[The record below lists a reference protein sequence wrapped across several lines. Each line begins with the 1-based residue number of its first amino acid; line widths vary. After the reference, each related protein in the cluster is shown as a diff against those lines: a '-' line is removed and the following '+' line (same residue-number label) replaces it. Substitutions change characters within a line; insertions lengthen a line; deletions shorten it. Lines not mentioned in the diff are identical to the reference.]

1 MSESNQ
7 IDMNSL
13 HNTVLRETE
22 NDSLLEIKPNFYQNL
37 SDFIG
42 NLRKQEFDDVEN
54 KIKDTMIEMVT
65 ELTSLLIHIRLEKI
79 SNSDDFDIS
88 YLLDEEK
95 FILDS
100 LDEQNERT
108 EMILSA
114 TINGKSKFLESLAEN
129 HKIKKVVIRFLDN
142 VDEIVG
148 ADLEKYGPFKA
159 EDIATIPY
167 ENAQALIAK
176 NIATKVRW
184 SIFFKICTYNFIA
197 KNIATK
203 VRWED

>member
-7 IDMNSL
+7 VDINSL
-13 HNTVLRETE
+13 HHTVLRETE
-22 NDSLLEIKPNFYQNL
+22 NDTILEIDPNYYRSL

-42 NLRKQEFDDVEN
+42 NLKKQEFDGVES
-54 KIKDTMIEMVT
+54 KIKDAMIEMVT
-65 ELTSLLIHIRLEKI
+65 ELTSLLINIRLDKI
-79 SNSDDFDIS
+79 LKSSDLEIG

-100 LDEQNERT
+100 QEKKSERI

-114 TINGKSKFLESLAEN
+114 TINGKSKFLESLAQN
-129 HKIKKVVIRFLDN
+129 HKTKKIVIRFLN
-142 VDEIVG
+142 EVDEILG
-148 ADLEKYGPFKA
+148 ADLEKYGPFKT

-176 NIATKVRW
+176 NVATKVH
-184 SIFFKICTYNFIA
+184 
-197 KNIATK
+197 
-203 VRWED
+203 WED

>member
-7 IDMNSL
+7 IDINSL
-13 HNTVLRETE
+13 HHTVLRETE
-22 NDSLLEIKPNFYQNL
+22 NDTILEIDPNYYRNL

-42 NLRKQEFDDVEN
+42 NLKKQEFDGVES
-54 KIKDTMIEMVT
+54 KIKDAMIEMVT
-65 ELTSLLIHIRLEKI
+65 ELTSLLINIRLDKI
-79 SNSDDFDIS
+79 LKSTDLEIG

-100 LDEQNERT
+100 QEKKSERI

-114 TINGKSKFLESLAEN
+114 TINGKSKFLESLAQN
-129 HKIKKVVIRFLDN
+129 HKTKKIVIRFLN
-142 VDEIVG
+142 EVDEILG
-148 ADLEKYGPFKA
+148 ADLEKYGPFKT

-176 NIATKVRW
+176 NIATKVH
-184 SIFFKICTYNFIA
+184 
-197 KNIATK
+197 
-203 VRWED
+203 WED

>member
-7 IDMNSL
+7 IDINSL
-13 HNTVLRETE
+13 HHTVLLETE
-22 NDSLLEIKPNFYQNL
+22 NDFLLEIKPNFYRSL

-42 NLRKQEFDDVEN
+42 NLRKQEFDGVEN
-54 KIKDTMIEMVT
+54 KIKNEMIEIAS
-65 ELTSLLIHIRLEKI
+65 ELTLLLIQIRLEKI
-79 SNSDDFDIS
+79 SNSNNFNIS

-100 LDEQNERT
+100 QEEQNERT

-129 HKIKKVVIRFLDN
+129 HKIKKIVIRFLSE
-142 VDEIVG
+142 VDEIIG

-167 ENAQALIAK
+167 ENAQALI
-176 NIATKVRW
+176 V
-184 SIFFKICTYNFIA
+184 

>member
-7 IDMNSL
+7 IDINSL
-13 HNTVLRETE
+13 HHIVLRETE
-22 NDSLLEIKPNFYQNL
+22 NDSILEIDPLFYRNL

-42 NLRKQEFDDVEN
+42 NLRKQEFDGVES
-54 KIKDTMIEMVT
+54 KIKDTMIEMAT
-65 ELTSLLIHIRLEKI
+65 ELTSLLINIRLDKI
-79 SNSDDFDIS
+79 LESSDLEIG

-100 LDEQNERT
+100 QEEKRERI

-114 TINGKSKFLESLAEN
+114 TINGKSKFLESLAQN
-129 HKIKKVVIRFLDN
+129 HKTKKIVIRFLN
-142 VDEIVG
+142 NIDEIVG
-148 ADLEKYGPFKA
+148 ADLEKYGPFKT

-176 NIATKVRW
+176 NVATKVH
-184 SIFFKICTYNFIA
+184 
-197 KNIATK
+197 
-203 VRWED
+203 WED

>member
-7 IDMNSL
+7 IDIISL
-13 HNTVLRETE
+13 HHTVLRETE
-22 NDSLLEIKPNFYQNL
+22 NDSILEIDPNFYRNL

-42 NLRKQEFDDVEN
+42 NLRKQEFDGVEN
-54 KIKDTMIEMVT
+54 KIKDTLIEMAT

-79 SNSDDFDIS
+79 FKSKDIKFEN
-88 YLLDEEK
+88 LLDEEK

-100 LDEQNERT
+100 QEEQRERT

-114 TINGKSKFLESLAEN
+114 TINGKSKFLESLAQN
-129 HKIKKVVIRFLDN
+129 HKTKKIVIRILKE
-142 VDEIVG
+142 VEEIVG
-148 ADLEKYGPFKA
+148 ADLEKYGPFKT

-176 NIATKVRW
+176 NAATKIRW
-184 SIFFKICTYNFIA
+184 
-197 KNIATK
+197 
-203 VRWED
+203 DD

>member
-7 IDMNSL
+7 IDINSL

-22 NDSLLEIKPNFYQNL
+22 NDSLSEIKPTFYRNL

-42 NLRKQEFDDVEN
+42 NLRKQEFDGVEN
-54 KIKDTMIEMVT
+54 KIKDTMIEMAT

-79 SNSDDFDIS
+79 SNSTDYDIS
-88 YLLDEEK
+88 HLLDEEK

-100 LDEQNERT
+100 QEEQNERT

-129 HKIKKVVIRFLDN
+129 HKIKKVVIRFLSE
-142 VDEIVG
+142 VDEIIG

-184 SIFFKICTYNFIA
+184 
-197 KNIATK
+197 
-203 VRWED
+203 ED

>member
-1 MSESNQ
+1 MSGSNQ
-7 IDMNSL
+7 IDINSL

-22 NDSLLEIKPNFYQNL
+22 NDSLSEIKPNFYRNL

-42 NLRKQEFDDVEN
+42 NLRKQEFDGVEN
-54 KIKDTMIEMVT
+54 KIKDTMIELAS

-79 SNSDDFDIS
+79 SSSDNFEIS

-100 LDEQNERT
+100 QEEQNERL
-108 EMILSA
+108 EIILSA
-114 TINGKSKFLESLAEN
+114 TINGKSNFLQSLAEN
-129 HKIKKVVIRFLDN
+129 HKIKKIVIRFLSE

-148 ADLEKYGPFKA
+148 ADLEKYGPFKT

-184 SIFFKICTYNFIA
+184 
-197 KNIATK
+197 
-203 VRWED
+203 ED

>member
-1 MSESNQ
+1 MSELNQ
-7 IDMNSL
+7 IDINSL

-22 NDSLLEIKPNFYQNL
+22 NDSILEIDPNFYRNL

-42 NLRKQEFDDVEN
+42 NLRKQEFDGVEN
-54 KIKDTMIEMVT
+54 KIKDTLIEMAT

-79 SNSDDFDIS
+79 LKSKNIKFEN
-88 YLLDEEK
+88 LLDEEK

-100 LDEQNERT
+100 QEEQRERI

-114 TINGKSKFLESLAEN
+114 TINGKSKFLESLAQN
-129 HKIKKVVIRFLDN
+129 HKTKKIVIRILKE
-142 VDEIVG
+142 VEEIVG
-148 ADLEKYGPFKA
+148 ADLEKYGPFKT

-176 NIATKVRW
+176 NAATKIRW
-184 SIFFKICTYNFIA
+184 
-197 KNIATK
+197 
-203 VRWED
+203 DD

>member
-7 IDMNSL
+7 IDINLL
-13 HNTVLRETE
+13 HQTVLRETE
-22 NDSLLEIKPNFYQNL
+22 NENLLEIKPNFYRNL

-42 NLRKQEFDDVEN
+42 NLKKQEYEGVEN
-54 KIKDTMIEMVT
+54 KIKDTMIEMAS

-79 SNSDDFDIS
+79 SNSNDLDIS

-100 LDEQNERT
+100 QEEQNERT

-148 ADLEKYGPFKA
+148 ADLEKYGPFNA

-184 SIFFKICTYNFIA
+184 
-197 KNIATK
+197 
-203 VRWED
+203 ED